1 MLCSLLLIPPLMKLA
16 VRFKFVDTPDERKV
30 HTGAIPR
37 IGGIAMVIGSLVS
50 ILLFVQLDQ
59 RTIAFIIATIVL
71 AGFGMWDDRVQLGY
85 RIKFVGQLLA
95 SFIVIFFADIKID
108 SMSFLYNGI
117 IPDLYAIPFT
127 FFVLLG
133 AMNAI
138 NLSDGLDGLA
148 GGGAL
153 LSLGVIAI
161 LGYQAEDVSFVMIT
175 LAVMGAVF
183 GFLRFNTHP
192 AVIFMGDTGSQ
203 FLGFAI
209 GVLAIILIQD
219 VNPVLSPSIGMVIL
233 GLPILDTF
241 IVICTR
247 LLNGKSPFKPDK
259 NHIHHKL
266 LNIGLDHYEVVF
278 VIYLIQSL
286 MVICAY
292 FFRYYQDYAILFY
305 YILFGILIN
314 ILLVNSK
321 PKDSELRKDS
331 RISFMKRFLGSV
343 GDKRPF
349 LVLAISSLLLLFI
362 PTFFSWVAFSVG
374 NIPIILSTI
383 ALILV
388 ITIIGSQFY
397 PKTEASDLI
406 IRIGLY
412 VVSTFS
418 IYLIY
423 TEPGLLNS
431 SRSTLNIIFAVLALF
446 IILGLMMPDRGKVS
460 VTPLDYIIIF
470 IVISFTAFTSSL
482 NDDAIGFASL
492 IAWLFVLFYA
502 SEYLL
507 MSIRKHQY
515 TIKGI
520 LLICFSSLLIC
531 TFV

>member
-37 IGGIAMVIGSLVS
+37 IGGIAMVFGSLTS
-50 ILLFVQLDQ
+50 ILLFSQLDQ
-59 RTIAFIIATIVL
+59 RTLAFIIATLVL
-71 AGFGMWDDRVQLGY
+71 AAFGMWDDRVQLGY

-108 SMSFLYNGI
+108 SMSFLYHGI
-117 IPDLYAIPFT
+117 IPDIYAIPFT
-127 FFVLLG
+127 IFVLLG

-161 LGYQAEDVSFVMIT
+161 LGYQAGDIPFVMIT
-175 LAVMGAVF
+175 LAVMGSVF

-209 GVLAIILIQD
+209 GVLTIILIQD

-266 LNIGLDHYEVVF
+266 LDIGLDHYEVVF
-278 VIYLIQSL
+278 VIYLIQSM

-314 ILLVNSK
+314 ILLVNLK
-321 PKDSELRKDS
+321 PKHSVVAKDS
-331 RISFMKRFLGSV
+331 KTSLMKRLLGSV
-343 GDKRPF
+343 GGRRPF
-349 LVLAISSLLLLFI
+349 LVLTISSILLLFI
-362 PTFFSWVAFSVG
+362 PTFFSWVVFSVG
-374 NIPIILSTI
+374 TIPITLLAI
-383 ALILV
+383 AAMLLF
-388 ITIIGSQFY
+388 TIIGSQFY
-397 PKTEASDLI
+397 PKTEATELI

-412 VVSTFS
+412 AVSTFS
-418 IYLIY
+418 IYLMY
-423 TEPGLLNS
+423 TEPELLTT
-431 SRSTLNIIFAVLALF
+431 SRSNLNIIFGVLALL
-446 IILGLMMPDRGKVS
+446 IVIGLMMPDRGKVS
-460 VTPLDYIIIF
+460 ITPLDYIIIF
-470 IVISFTAFTSSL
+470 VVMSFTIFTSSL
-482 NDDAIGFASL
+482 DDAAIGFASL

-507 MSIRKHQY
+507 MTIRKHQY
-515 TIKGI
+515 TIKGV
-520 LLICFSSLLIC
+520 LLICFTSLLVSG
-531 TFV
+531 FM